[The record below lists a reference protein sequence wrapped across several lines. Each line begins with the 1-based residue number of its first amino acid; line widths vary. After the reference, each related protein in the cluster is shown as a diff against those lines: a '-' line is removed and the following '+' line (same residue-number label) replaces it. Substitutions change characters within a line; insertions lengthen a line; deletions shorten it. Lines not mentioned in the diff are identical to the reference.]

1 MEYDN
6 TNRFALFPV
15 KEKKNPKGP
24 DFDGPGDCKGR
35 KIRVACW
42 RKTSKSG
49 QPFLSCQ
56 IEFDDE
62 RQQRQNQAGSQSA
75 PPPSDDN
82 IPF

>member
-35 KIRVACW
+35 KIRVAAW
-42 RKTSKSG
+42 KKVSG
-49 QPFLSCQ
+49 SGKPFLSCV
-56 IEFDDE
+56 IEFVDE
-62 RQQRQNQAGSQSA
+62 RKDAATSA
-75 PPPSDDN
+75 APKGDN
-82 IPF
+82 DTDIPF